1 MTRPIMQKLVLR
13 ACMALVLA
21 TAAVV
26 SGFAQE
32 SGDPPPQKK
41 PERKVDL
48 YLSGHAMAFLPR
60 DKDLTVGGVGIQ
72 GTDIRGTF
80 GAGMKFEAY
89 PWFTNKILGGEVEAF
104 GLGGSVR
111 APRVTSGAGTT
122 QAQGS
127 LIAVNTMY
135 NFMLRYRGETLQPYV
150 GVGAGSSMG
159 FLYGYVDSGRRHG
172 LEREFGQSGLRLSV
186 PGRPE
191 DLCDE
196 ATVSVRRVQIFR
208 DQVRLGRRRG
218 RRFQGEARFADASY
232 FRGRGMVVLTAA
244 TASAL

>member
-13 ACMALVLA
+13 AFMALVPA

-60 DKDLTVGGVGIQ
+60 DKDPTVGGAGIQ

-111 APRVTSGAGTT
+111 APLVTSGAGTT

-159 FLYGYVDSGRRHG
+159 FLYETSIQGGGTALSGSSGSLAFAYQFLGGLKTFVTKRLFLFGEYKYFVTKYSWDADGAGDSKVKLDLQTH
-172 LEREFGQSGLRLSV
+172 LISGGVGWS
-186 PGRPE
+186 
-191 DLCDE
+191 
-196 ATVSVRRVQIFR
+196 F
-208 DQVRLGRRRG
+208 
-218 RRFQGEARFADASY
+218 
-232 FRGRGMVVLTAA
+232 
-244 TASAL
+244 